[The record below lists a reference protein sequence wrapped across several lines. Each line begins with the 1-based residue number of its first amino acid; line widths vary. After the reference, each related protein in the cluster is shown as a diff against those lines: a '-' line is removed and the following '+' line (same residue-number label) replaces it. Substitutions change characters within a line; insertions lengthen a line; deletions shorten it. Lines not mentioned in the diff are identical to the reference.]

1 MRRPVRAAVPLLVAL
16 LVLGGCV
23 SKAEKRASGQGNGTT
38 TAALAT
44 GDIPSVV
51 RAVEPSIVT
60 IYVGEGLGSGIVYRG
75 NGIIVTNE
83 HVVHGAERVAVG
95 FADGRRVDGQ
105 VLATDAVSDLA
116 VVKVSRSGLPAARFD
131 VTLPPVGALA
141 IALGSPLGF
150 SNTATAGIVSGLG
163 RTIPASGPEGQP
175 MVDLIQTDAAI
186 SPGNSGGALVNG
198 AGAVIGVNEAYIP
211 PSAGA
216 VSLGFAIPAATAVN
230 VVEQLLET
238 GRAQHAYLGVQP
250 AALTPELAKDL
261 GVDRT
266 DGVLVMTVG
275 PKSPAAAAGLQ
286 PGDIILS
293 VGGTP
298 TPTPSDLYAAL
309 RQRKPGEKVDVRV
322 LRDGA
327 ERTVSV
333 TLGDRPA

>member
-1 MRRPVRAAVPLLVAL
+1 
-16 LVLGGCV
+16 
-23 SKAEKRASGQGNGTT
+23 
-38 TAALAT
+38 
-44 GDIPSVV
+44 
-51 RAVEPSIVT
+51 
-60 IYVGEGLGSGIVYRG
+60 
-75 NGIIVTNE
+75 
-83 HVVHGAERVAVG
+83 
-95 FADGRRVDGQ
+95 
-105 VLATDAVSDLA
+105 
-116 VVKVSRSGLPAARFD
+116 
-131 VTLPPVGALA
+131 
-141 IALGSPLGF
+141 
-150 SNTATAGIVSGLG
+150 
-163 RTIPASGPEGQP
+163 
-175 MVDLIQTDAAI
+175 
-186 SPGNSGGALVNG
+186 
-198 AGAVIGVNEAYIP
+198 
-211 PSAGA
+211 

-230 VVEQLLET
+230 VVEQLLKS

-309 RQRKPGEKVDVRV
+309 RQHKPGEKVDVRV
-322 LRDGA
+322 LRAGA